1 MIKKSREEDAENKRQ
16 RRKGDENVP
25 SIEKNIETGEMM
37 VLYIRGM
44 AELTTV
50 EELEKA
56 LKDVTGQEGQ

>member
-1 MIKKSREEDAENKRQ
+1 
-16 RRKGDENVP
+16 VP